1 MTTNSLVHSNAFNF
15 MSFVQGGV
23 DPRTGQYNVSL
34 ALPELVA
41 NHLNGPNLPLRI
53 GFNPMNPEDSGFGA
67 GWRLNLS
74 EYDPQS
80 QMLSLHSGERFKVF
94 DNGPGEQ
101 PVIPERK
108 IDSFHFE
115 NISAGSTTL
124 YRVAHKSE
132 MIEVLGLHDVTEQ
145 GQRPG
150 KVALP
155 IRVLTPTGHG
165 ITLTYVQV
173 DVPSPMPG
181 IPGKRVPCL
190 ALVEDDSER
199 KLLEID
205 YSNLSQVRIT
215 VNPGTVAQA
224 AYTLERN
231 NSELVKVILPTADK
245 GRWKFEYK
253 MIGTVRCIERM
264 WTPVNGFEEVFYK
277 EAGHTL
283 PGVSRTLPHVDRHL
297 VTPGAN
303 QPQVRT
309 DYRFSSN
316 NFLGN
321 NTGISWEDNGED
333 NLYKATGADYR
344 YDSTATHY
352 QGDKPAYTVKTGFNR
367 FHLMVEQVTTQNS
380 CIETQTLVYPEVANR
395 EFKDQP
401 NNFQLVETTT
411 TFWHKGLSGTPR
423 EQVEVTRY
431 DEHGNLVEKKEA
443 NGKRTVMSYYPG
455 ADDPEKFVRMLEM
468 AEVIPGPGEV
478 GAETLRNEYRYA
490 LVASRD
496 QSGHARGALLRS
508 HEKQLRV
515 RDGALLSELETFYH
529 GEPKNLLQHGR
540 PRKQQLTLNGKVTL
554 TEYAYSEVS
563 VEGHPAVQ
571 TEETLTG
578 FDHGLPLPARELKHG
593 NGKFK
598 NAKGESARHA
608 QKVNTLQHSV
618 LIGEPLL
625 NYDDNQVQ
633 IAYVYDELRRVT
645 RETVD
650 PKGKYEAS
658 RNYSYYLSSDGQQA
672 WQKQVD
678 VKGVTTWSYVDGL
691 NRAVRVTRQDPD
703 FGPTATARENERLTY
718 TARYDALGN
727 LMEEVEYDWLELKN
741 LPLRTLYE
749 YDDWRQRSSEMGP
762 DKVRV
767 CTQTD
772 PVGLPDRLGPV
783 RTEWRESIQRKL
795 LTGITVTRLNLFEQ
809 PVDVE
814 RLDSKGARVSLHQ
827 YFYDG
832 LGRTVREVDARGYET
847 ATTYDEFDRQVDQ
860 TLPDGSVVHR
870 DYALHSKGDL
880 PTLIKVLDST
890 DGEDHE
896 LGTQTFDGLDRMI
909 ESVTGGRMRT
919 MLFDIGQRQPEAVIT
934 PAENRIDYEYVPQL
948 GEEPLSRRTLGQ
960 AARYEYDQHNGRL
973 LHCTE
978 NDETLEREYFSTG
991 ELKVERRQ
999 PSGETK
1005 PYEMVYVHSLKG
1017 RMVSYTDVLGKAQ
1030 TYEYNPFGQ
1039 LQQTTLEN
1047 VTSTFGYDALGRTA
1061 SILTQTEDP
1070 DGSVRSLETTLF
1082 YDEFDREIRR
1092 RFDFGD
1098 SVQTLVQTYNEVD
1111 GIDSKTLTEGEEDGR
1126 LLRHETFEYDNRARL
1141 SKYTC
1146 EGESEYVPVDPYG
1159 NKINTQVFRFDGR
1172 DNITRVRT
1180 TFEGGALDA
1189 TYLCNDEKDPA
1200 QLQGIELR
1208 WLQLVEEQGVEKEI
1222 PYKQEFIQLCY
1233 DPDGNL
1239 IQDEEKRE
1247 LAYDPLGRLAR
1258 VHVPAQGITANYRYD
1273 AVDRLAS
1280 QDA

>member
-23 DPRTGQYNVSL
+23 DPRTGQYNVSIELPTL
-34 ALPELVA
+34 AA

-53 GFNPMNPEDSGFGA
+53 GFNPMNPENSGFGA

-74 EYDPQS
+74 EYDPDDS

-101 PVIPERK
+101 AVIPERK

-115 NISAGSTTL
+115 NISSGTTTL
-124 YRVAHKSE
+124 YRVAHKSG
-132 MIEVLGLHDVTEQ
+132 MIEVLGLHEVTEA
-145 GQRPG
+145 G
-150 KVALP
+150 KPPRNVALP
-155 IRVLTPTGHG
+155 IRVLAPTGHG
-165 ITLTYVQV
+165 ITLKYRPV
-173 DVPSPMPG
+173 DLPPPMPG

-190 ALVEDDSER
+190 ESVEDDTKR
-199 KLLEID
+199 ILLEID
-205 YSNLSQVRIT
+205 YSNLSQVR
-215 VNPGTVAQA
+215 VKLNPATVAEA
-224 AYTLERN
+224 VYTLECHD
-231 NSELVKVILPTADK
+231 SELLKVILPTADK

-253 MIGTVRCIERM
+253 RIGTVRCIERM
-264 WTPVNGFEEVFYK
+264 WTPVNGVEEIVYK
-277 EAGHTL
+277 EAGHAL
-283 PGVSRTLPHVDRHL
+283 PGVERRTLPHVERHL

-309 DYRFSSN
+309 DYMFSSN

-321 NTGISWEDNGED
+321 NTAISWADDGQD
-333 NLYKATGADYR
+333 NLYKVTGAGYF
-344 YDSTATHY
+344 YDGTATHY
-352 QGDKPAYTVKTGFNR
+352 QGDKPAYTVKTSFNR
-367 FHLMVEQVTTQNS
+367 FHLMVEQVTTQKD
-380 CIETQTLVYPEVANR
+380 CIETQTLEYPEVADR
-395 EFKDQP
+395 EFKYQP

-411 TFWHKGLSGTPR
+411 TSWGKGVGSTSR
-423 EQVEVTRY
+423 KEVEVTYY
-431 DEHGNLVEKKEA
+431 DEHGNLLEKIEA
-443 NGKRTVMSYYPG
+443 NGKHTVMTYYP
-455 ADDPEKFVRMLEM
+455 AAADPEEFVRMLKTE
-468 AEVIPGPGEV
+468 EVRPGPGEA
-478 GAETLRNEYRYA
+478 GAETLRNEYTYE

-496 QSGHARGALLRS
+496 KDGYARGASLRS
-508 HEKQLRV
+508 LDQQLRV
-515 RDGALLSELETFYH
+515 RDGATLSELDTLH
-529 GEPKNLLQHGR
+529 HDEPLNLLEHGR
-540 PRKQQLTLNGKVTL
+540 PREQKLTLNGKVTR
-554 TEYAYSEVS
+554 TEYAYSEIS

-571 TEETLTG
+571 TKETLTG
-578 FDHGLPLPARELKHG
+578 FDHGSTLPARELKYTKG
-593 NGKFK
+593 NKK
-598 NAKGESARHA
+598 EELVRHA
-608 QKVNTLQHSV
+608 QKVNTLQHSI

-678 VKGVTTWSYVDGL
+678 VKGVATWSYVDGL
-691 NRAVRVTRQDPD
+691 NRPVRVTRQDPD
-703 FGPTATARENERLTY
+703 FGPTKTAKEQERLTY
-718 TARYDALGN
+718 SARYDALGN
-727 LMEEVEYDWLELKN
+727 LVEEVEYDWLELKN
-741 LPLRTLYE
+741 LPLKTLYE

-772 PVGLPDRLGPV
+772 PVGLPDCFGPV
-783 RTEWRESIQRKL
+783 RKEWRESIQRKL
-795 LTGITVTRLNLFEQ
+795 LTGTTVTRLNLFEQ

-814 RLDSKGARVSLHQ
+814 RLDSKGARVSLHR

-832 LGRTVREVDARGYET
+832 LGRTVREVDARGHET

-880 PTLIKVLDST
+880 PTLIKVLERNPV
-890 DGEDHE
+890 GDHV

-909 ESVTGGRMRT
+909 ESVTGGRPRT
-919 MLFDIGQRQPEAVIT
+919 MLYGIGQRQPEAVIT
-934 PAENRIDYEYVPQL
+934 PAGNRIDYEYVPQL
-948 GEEPLSRRTLGQ
+948 GEEPLSRRTTNQQ
-960 AARYEYDQHNGRL
+960 ADYVYDQHNGRL

-978 NDETLEREYFSTG
+978 NNETLKREYFSTG
-991 ELKVERRQ
+991 ELKVEKRQ
-999 PSGETK
+999 HTGDAE
-1005 PYEMVYVHSLKG
+1005 PYEMAYVHSLKA
-1017 RMVSYTDVLGKAQ
+1017 RMLSYTDVLGKTQ
-1030 TYEYNPFGQ
+1030 VYEYNPSGQ

-1098 SVQTLVQTYNEVD
+1098 AVQTLVQTYNEVD
-1111 GIDSKTLTEGEEDGR
+1111 GIVSKTLTEGEEDGR
-1126 LLRHETFEYDNRARL
+1126 PLRHETFQYDNRARL
-1141 SKYTC
+1141 SRYDC
-1146 EGESEYVPVDPYG
+1146 EGDSEYVPVDPYG
-1159 NKINTQVFRFDGR
+1159 NKIKSQLFRFDGR

-1180 TFEGGALDA
+1180 SFEGGTLDA
-1189 TYLCNDEKDPA
+1189 TYLFTDEKDPV
-1200 QLQGIELR
+1200 QLKGIELE
-1208 WLQLVEEQGVEKEI
+1208 WKLDDKQGVE
-1222 PYKQEFIQLCY
+1222 QEAPEKAFIELCY

-1239 IQDEEKRE
+1239 IRDEEKRE
-1247 LAYDPLGRLAR
+1247 LTYDPLGRLAR
-1258 VHVPAQGITANYRYD
+1258 VYVPAQGITAHYGYD

>member
-34 ALPELVA
+34 ELPTLVA

-53 GFNPMNPEDSGFGA
+53 GFNPMNPENSGFGA

-80 QMLSLHSGERFKVF
+80 NMLSLHSGERFKVF

-115 NISAGSTTL
+115 NISAGTTTL

-132 MIEVLGLHDVTEQ
+132 MIEVLGLHDITETGKPP
-145 GQRPG
+145 GQ
-150 KVALP
+150 VALP
-155 IRVLTPTGHG
+155 IRVLAPTGHG
-165 ITLTYVQV
+165 ITLAYRQV

-181 IPGKRVPCL
+181 ISRKRVPCL
-190 ALVEDDSER
+190 ALVEDDSKR
-199 KLLEID
+199 KLLQID
-205 YSNLSQVRIT
+205 YSNLSQILIT
-215 VNPGTVAQA
+215 LNPGTVAEA
-224 AYTLERN
+224 VYTLECDD
-231 NSELVKVILPTADK
+231 SELVKVILPTADK

-253 MIGTVRCIERM
+253 TIGTVRCIERL

-277 EAGHTL
+277 EAGHNL
-283 PGVSRTLPHVDRHL
+283 PGVSRTLPHVERHL

-309 DYRFSSN
+309 DYMFSSN

-333 NLYKATGADYR
+333 NLYKATGADYL
-344 YDSTATHY
+344 YDATATHY
-352 QGDKPAYTVKTGFNR
+352 QGDKPAYTVKTSFNR
-367 FHLMVEQVTTQNS
+367 FHLMVEQVTTQND
-380 CIETQTLVYPEVANR
+380 CIETQTLGYPEIANR
-395 EFKDQP
+395 QFKDQP

-411 TFWHKGLSGTPR
+411 TSWRKGLGSPSR
-423 EQVEVTRY
+423 EEVEVTYY
-431 DEHGNLVEKKEA
+431 DQHGNLVEKREA
-443 NGKRTVMSYYPG
+443 NGKRTVMSYYPA
-455 ADDPEKFVRMLEM
+455 ADDPEKFERMLKTE
-468 AEVIPGPGEV
+468 EVIPGAGEA
-478 GAETLRNEYRYA
+478 GAETLRNEYRYQ

-496 QSGHARGALLRS
+496 KDGYARGASLRC
-508 HEKQLRV
+508 HEQQLRV
-515 RDGALLSELETFYH
+515 RDETQLSALDTCYH
-529 GEPKNLLQHGR
+529 DEPLNLLEHGR
-540 PRKQQLTLNGKVTL
+540 PREQKLTLNGKVTL

-578 FDHGLPLPARELKHG
+578 FDHGSPLPARELKY
-593 NGKFK
+593 
-598 NAKGESARHA
+598 AKGNKEELARHA
-608 QKVNTLQHSV
+608 QKVSTLQHSI

-625 NYDDNQVQ
+625 NYDDNKVQ

-650 PKGKYEAS
+650 PNGDYEAS

-678 VKGVTTWSYVDGL
+678 VKGVQTWSYVDGL

-703 FGPTATARENERLTY
+703 FGPTATAREQERLTY
-718 TARYDALGN
+718 SASYDALGN
-727 LMEEVEYDWLELKN
+727 LVKEVEYDWLELKN
-741 LPLRTLYE
+741 LPLTTLYQ

-783 RTEWRESIQRKL
+783 RKEWRESIKRKL
-795 LTGITVTRLNLFEQ
+795 LTGTTVTRLNLFEQ

-860 TLPDGSVVHR
+860 TLPDGSMVHR
-870 DYALHSKGDL
+870 DYALHSKDDL
-880 PTLIKVLDST
+880 PTLIKVLDRT
-890 DGEDHE
+890 DGVDHV

-909 ESVTGGRMRT
+909 ESVTGGRVRT
-919 MLFDIGQRQPEAVIT
+919 LLYGIGLRQPEAVIT

-960 AARYEYDQHNGRL
+960 AADYVYDEHNGRL

-991 ELKVERRQ
+991 ELKVEKRQ
-999 PSGETK
+999 NSDGTDA
-1005 PYEMVYVHSLKG
+1005 YEMVYVHSLKG
-1017 RMVSYTDVLGKAQ
+1017 RMLSYTDVLGKTQ
-1030 TYEYNPFGQ
+1030 IYEYNPFGQ

-1047 VTSTFGYDALGRTA
+1047 ITSTFGYDALGRTA
-1061 SILTQTEDP
+1061 SILTETEDP

-1082 YDEFDREIRR
+1082 YDEFDREVRR

-1098 SVQTLVQTYNEVD
+1098 AVQTLEQTYNEVD

-1126 LLRHETFEYDNRARL
+1126 RLRHETFEYDNRARL

-1159 NKINTQVFRFDGR
+1159 NKIETQLFRFDGR

-1180 TFEGGALDA
+1180 SFEGGTLDV
-1189 TYLCNDEKDPA
+1189 TYQFTDEKDPV
-1200 QLQGIELR
+1200 QLKGIEMK
-1208 WLQLVEEQGVEKEI
+1208 WAKLVENQGVEQET
-1222 PYKQEFIQLCY
+1222 PYKQEFIELCY